1 MSIFNEP
8 IDDILVK
15 QLNIRQN
22 LMGKTNRNPL
32 ELSFLNSNSSWIK
45 LQSSVNIGGKSE
57 PAKQNI
63 LLGGTLHNFQNEKNG
78 KEGYWRRYGVGAV
91 GAGSALKDD
100 FDQNSSAYNLQ
111 TTNNQLHELG
121 LRPMPGITSLK
132 IDSIGA
138 YGSVR
143 KATVN
148 FQCWD
153 IKQLE
158 ILEALYMRPGYTV
171 LLEFGRNSRI
181 NSTSDKLIDIKLKNN
196 FFGERIPNLQQY
208 LTGLYKDSLLQGGHY
223 DAFFGYVVNYKWSY
237 RNDGGYDCM
246 TEIISTGEVA
256 ESLKTNYSYAGAV
269 KYTIL
274 GNSSTQDAQNAPFKG
289 LILTTGKKRPL
300 EIANDDI
307 IRFNNEYSENMLAGL
322 IYELYTTFR
331 YEQYNKSYSNAST
344 VQAIID
350 VPNRAGTST
359 IRLDWGRIR
368 YNSTIDPPSTDKNRF
383 LFSDDNYYITLKSF
397 CEIITE
403 YNLPYAYNETLQT
416 PNGTLTAISTDSRI
430 YTKKPTTDSNGK
442 TIPPKPDPL
451 LCLYNRLI
459 LSTNPD
465 VCWIRNDDWIEIVK
479 GSKVQITPTPP
490 PTSYNSEFT
499 KQNYSEEFQKK
510 INGWLNDLFYNS
522 DPTSPTFEV
531 NPSTSKEKI
540 LEDMYNLQ
548 DKVLSNIADYRYIYD
563 HRTFYEALQ
572 ANYQVVRGGTLN
584 GVRNWNGLKITTSKL
599 QLPNVFRV
607 TYGDSDTLFYDL
619 ISGRFPGASF
629 PISGIFYPTKHKQVL
644 SYLRSYGK
652 LDIELEAQ
660 LNQQAVAVDQ
670 TQTAEE
676 TQDNITEDLTKL
688 GDNLLNLR
696 LYFTDFKAKDSVG
709 TSNSS
714 FGKIG
719 DIYINLKHAY
729 YLAKSPDILAADP
742 SGKNTLSLG
751 KFFDTLIQNVQ
762 TSLGNVNNFK
772 IHIDP
777 IDGVARIIDLNYINK
792 DIPKNIFEFSIGNN
806 QTIVRD
812 LKLESQVF
820 SNQIAMMAI
829 SAQAQPGKLAY
840 DNTSLTSY
848 NNNIID
854 RNIPGKDVYYPT
866 VINDSTKVINYILN
880 LGYLVSKY
888 LGNLFGYKASDTTF
902 EWGFGEGGDPGSPPP
917 IESREV
923 LLNNYDAAFV
933 NSYSNS
939 LRDIIAYR
947 TQTTNYLADNANKA
961 LLPTQL
967 SLTIDGLAGFVI
979 GNLFRVDNTFIPKF
993 YKNSAKQL
1001 GYTITGLNHDIVDGD
1016 WTTTIQAYPVD
1027 LSSNVNVTSGVDDFS
1042 GIMWIDDEG
1051 QVQTASG
1058 NCGERTEDAR
1068 EVFKKHNVTWANK
1081 INSDDRYLVAPKF
1094 YNDIDF
1100 IIKTIKDIP
1109 SCKGLPIFIT
1119 SLKRSYNPK
1128 STHYSGNGIDIQ
1140 VNGINGS
1147 KYNSKFTKPPTIYNN
1162 WEEFHDAKGKRINEP
1177 GGHPYNTTDKKII
1190 DDIESTFN
1198 RFKGRG
1204 GVTPSPSHD
1213 HWYEIE
1219 INGERYQFLNEN
1231 YAPSVRDSSENHG
1244 PHFHFGRLCARKT
1257 TGTTSSSSTSSSG
1270 QGSTPATTPA
1280 TPPSPSKPA
1289 QSQVVEDQ
1297 NPAPPAPTPPSPS
1310 ENQNPVPP
1318 APTPPAPSQ
1327 PPKPSVTPP
1336 VPSPTIIAVPPKKS
1350 TWKFPYVINIRYL
1363 IKNNIADPNQILNNI
1378 EQGKG
1383 DYVGNIPGV
1392 NINDLDTAVTNVLRK
1407 MYQDGVKPKVTS
1419 VGFGEDYLKSF
1430 SDSNGVVTNVYI
1442 DWKITINESDDGLA
1456 WTGFKSKRK
1465 ANSNPIAIDDY
1476 YFFENDIA
1484 FKTGTGVNLVG
1495 RTLKEIKSEYGIYP
1509 KKMPIGVGDLRY
1521 NDDGLQ
1527 KPKIYYRHIFYHYP
1541 DKNPEGIKP
1550 E

>member
-78 KEGYWRRYGVGAV
+78 KVGYWRRYGVGAA

-100 FDQNSSAYNLQ
+100 FTQNSSAYNLQ
-111 TTNNQLHELG
+111 TTDGQLHELG
-121 LRPMPGITSLK
+121 LRPMAGITSLR

-196 FFGERIPNLQQY
+196 FFGEKIPNLQQY

-300 EIANDDI
+300 EIAPDDI

-359 IRLDWGRIR
+359 IRLDWGRIK
-368 YNSTIDPPSTDKNRF
+368 YHSTIDPPTTDKNRF
-383 LFSDDNYYITLKSF
+383 LFSEDNYYLTLKSF

-490 PTSYNSEFT
+490 PTSYNSDFT
-499 KQNYSEEFQKK
+499 KQNYSSGPGSFQEK

-548 DKVLSNIADYRYIYD
+548 EEVLSNINNYRYIYD
-563 HRTFYEALQ
+563 HKTFYEALQ

-607 TYGDSDTLFYDL
+607 GYSDSDALFYDL
-619 ISGRFPGASF
+619 ISGRFPGAAR
-629 PISGIFYPTKHKQVL
+629 PIPSIFYPVKHKQVL

-670 TQTAEE
+670 TQSAEE

-688 GDNLLNLR
+688 GDNLVNLKG
-696 LYFTDFKAKDSVG
+696 YFTDFKAKDSVG

-714 FGKIG
+714 FGEIG

-888 LGNLFGYKASDTTF
+888 LGNLFGYKASDTTL

-923 LLNNYDAAFV
+923 FLNNYDAAFS

-1068 EVFKKHNVTWANK
+1068 EVFKKHNVTWADK
-1081 INSDDRYLVAPKF
+1081 INSDNRYLVAPKF

-1109 SCKGLPIFIT
+1109 SCKGLPIFVT

-1147 KYNSKFTKPPTIYNN
+1147 KYNSKFTKPPTIYKN

-1198 RFKGRG
+1198 RFAGRG

-1231 YAPSVRDSSENHG
+1231 YAPSVRDSSEDHG

-1280 TPPSPSKPA
+1280 APPTPSKPA

-1297 NPAPPAPTPPSPS
+1297 NPVPPAPTPPSPS
-1310 ENQNPVPP
+1310 ENQNPIPP
-1318 APTPPAPSQ
+1318 APTPPSPSQ
-1327 PPKPSVTPP
+1327 PPKPAVTPP
-1336 VPSPTIIAVPPKKS
+1336 VPSPTIMAAPATEIPWEKIGFPFEF
-1350 TWKFPYVINIRYL
+1350 TIERKFSLETDFGRRQIYTYLENNGSKETYITPNFKFLNFNNTDTDAIINKL
-1363 IKNNIADPNQILNNI
+1363 LKN
-1378 EQGKG
+1378 
-1383 DYVGNIPGV
+1383 
-1392 NINDLDTAVTNVLRK
+1392 
-1407 MYQDGVKPKVTS
+1407 MYDNGIKPKITNIDLNVEPYSNNQTFELYQLNTVLTVTI
-1419 VGFGEDYLKSF
+1419 DKS
-1430 SDSNGVVTNVYI
+1430 N
-1442 DWKITINESDDGLA
+1442 DGLA
-1456 WTGFKSKRK
+1456 WTGFVSKITASDK
-1465 ANSNPIAIDDY
+1465 AISDFNARRPNLQNPRLGKDMSTLIQNIRDNEGYTPQKFVEIDEGRYLSNLNY
-1476 YFFENDIA
+1476 
-1484 FKTGTGVNLVG
+1484 
-1495 RTLKEIKSEYGIYP
+1495 
-1509 KKMPIGVGDLRY
+1509 
-1521 NDDGLQ
+1521 
-1527 KPKIYYRHIFYHYP
+1527 KPQIMYRQIFYIYT
-1541 DKNPEGIKP
+1541 DKNP
-1550 E
+1550 